1 MKIFE
6 KTSVKAKLLFSFLLC
21 VIMLNIVGFIGITG
35 MKTINNNSKEIFNY
49 DFTSIKNLRVIKE
62 KLLLIRAEIDNGVL
76 YEDSKK
82 TENSIQNINTLD
94 DQIDSELEDYAKLDH
109 STEIKE
115 KYEKLLIAFNEY
127 EVIRDKALDLAKEG
141 RYEEAEKILP
151 KITEVRTEVGTIIDN
166 LIGDT
171 QNSLTLK
178 NNNNRDTYKFKLKS
192 IIVTSLI
199 GAVISL
205 IIGGIIS
212 LAIARKIKNML
223 LFAEALGEG
232 DFTYETSITGQD
244 EFAKLSIALN
254 NAKEKLRNLV
264 KDIIDQSQEVSASS
278 EELSA
283 NIGEITNNF
292 TQIIENTT
300 LIVTSIQE
308 INATTEELSATVVQV
323 DSGIN
328 QLSSDSME
336 SNNEANNIKERAI
349 EIRNKGNE
357 SKSIADK
364 LSEEK
369 NQRILEA
376 IEESKVV
383 GEIMKFAESIASIA
397 QQTNLLALNAAI
409 EAARAGEHGKGFAVV
424 ADEIR
429 ELAEKSSKDVK
440 EIQNI
445 IVNVRKSV
453 NNLTL
458 HSEDLL
464 KFINSNVKEDYQLL
478 IDTGLSYEKDSEYV
492 SDLSTSIAAMT
503 EELNAS
509 TNEITNVTKSIASN
523 VEQTSY
529 NSEEILTRLD
539 EVGVSME
546 DISKATENQAHIAEK
561 LNEMISIFKI

>member
-1 MKIFE
+1 MKIFQ
-6 KTSVKAKLLFSFLLC
+6 KMSVRAKLLSAFLLC
-21 VIMLNIVGFIGITG
+21 VIMLNIIGIDGILG
-35 MKTINNNSKEIFNY
+35 MRTINDNAKEIFNY
-49 DFTSIKNLRVIKE
+49 DFTSIKYLRGVKE
-62 KLLLIRAEIDNGVL
+62 RLLLIRAEIDDGVL
-76 YEDSKK
+76 YKDSSK
-82 TENSIQNINTLD
+82 TIKAIEKINEVD
-94 DQIDSELEDYAKLDH
+94 NEIDNELEEYAKLEH
-109 STEIKE
+109 SSDIIG
-115 KYEKLLIAFNEY
+115 KYENLLKVFEEY
-127 EVIRDKALDLAKEG
+127 KSFRTEVLDLAKDG
-141 RYEEAEKILP
+141 KYDEAIAILP
-151 KITEVRTEVGTIIDN
+151 KTTEKRVEMGETIDK
-166 LIGDT
+166 LIEET
-171 QNSLTLK
+171 QTSLTLK
-178 NNNNRDTYKFKLKS
+178 NDNNRETYQFKLKS
-192 IIVTSLI
+192 IIGMILI
-199 GAVISL
+199 GAIISL

-212 LAIARKIKNML
+212 LSIARKIKNML
-223 LFAEALGEG
+223 SFAEALGEG
-232 DFTYETSITGQD
+232 DFTHSTSIKGED

-254 NAKEKLRNLV
+254 NAKEKLRGLV
-264 KDIIDQSQEVSASS
+264 KEIIDQSQEVSASS

-283 NIGEITNNF
+283 NIEEITNNF

-300 LIVTSIQE
+300 VIVANIQE
-308 INATTEELSATVVQV
+308 ISATTEELSATVGQV
-323 DSGIN
+323 DLGIN

-336 SNNEANNIKERAI
+336 SNSEANKIKARAI
-349 EIRNKGNE
+349 EIKNKGNE
-357 SKSIADK
+357 SKSTADK

-383 GEIMKFAESIASIA
+383 EEIMKFAESIASIA

-453 NNLTL
+453 NNLTV

-478 IDTGLSYEKDSEYV
+478 IDTGSSYEKDSEYV

-503 EELNAS
+503 EELSAS

-523 VEQTSY
+523 IEQTSF

-561 LNEMISIFKI
+561 LNQMISIFKI

>member
-109 STEIKE
+109 PTEIKE

-171 QNSLTLK
+171 QNSLTIK

-212 LAIARKIKNML
+212 LAIARKINNML

>member
-1 MKIFE
+1 MKIFR
-6 KTSVKAKLLFSFLLC
+6 KMSVRAKLLSAFLLC
-21 VIMLNIVGFIGITG
+21 VIMLNIIGIDGILG
-35 MKTINNNSKEIFNY
+35 MKTINNNAKEIFTY
-49 DFTSIKNLRVIKE
+49 DFTSIKYLRVIKE

-82 TENSIQNINTLD
+82 TTNSIDNISILD
-94 DQIDSELEDYAKLDH
+94 DQINSELEDYTKLNH
-109 STEIKE
+109 SAETKE

-127 EVIRDKALDLAKEG
+127 KTVRNKALDLAKEG
-141 RYEEAEKILP
+141 KYDEAEKILP
-151 KITEVRTEVGTIIDN
+151 KITEVRTEVGSIIDS
-166 LIGDT
+166 LIEET
-171 QNSLTLK
+171 QASLILK
-178 NNNNRDTYKFKLKS
+178 NDNNRDIYHFKLKS
-192 IIVTSLI
+192 IIVMILI

-205 IIGGIIS
+205 TIGGIIS
-212 LAIARKIKNML
+212 LSIAKKIKNML
-223 LFAEALGEG
+223 SFAESLGEG
-232 DFTYETSITGQD
+232 DFTHSTSIKGED
-244 EFAKLSIALN
+244 EFAKLSNALN
-254 NAKEKLRNLV
+254 NAKEKLRSLV
-264 KDIIDQSQEVSASS
+264 KEIINQSQEVSASS

-283 NIGEITNNF
+283 NIEEITNNF

-300 LIVTSIQE
+300 LIVANIQE
-308 INATTEELSATVVQV
+308 INATTEELSATVGQV

-336 SNNEANNIKERAI
+336 SNNEANKIKERAM
-349 EIRNKGNE
+349 EIKNKGEE
-357 SKSIADK
+357 SKLTADR

-383 GEIMKFAESIASIA
+383 EEIMKFAESIASIA

-453 NNLTL
+453 NNLTI

-478 IDTGLSYEKDSEYV
+478 IDTGSSYEKDSEYV

-503 EELNAS
+503 EELSAS
-509 TNEITNVTKSIASN
+509 TNEITNVTKSISSN
-523 VEQTSY
+523 IEQTSF

-546 DISKATENQAHIAEK
+546 DISKATENQAKIAEK

>member
-109 STEIKE
+109 PIEIKE

>member
-1 MKIFE
+1 
-6 KTSVKAKLLFSFLLC
+6 
-21 VIMLNIVGFIGITG
+21 
-35 MKTINNNSKEIFNY
+35 
-49 DFTSIKNLRVIKE
+49 
-62 KLLLIRAEIDNGVL
+62 
-76 YEDSKK
+76 
-82 TENSIQNINTLD
+82 
-94 DQIDSELEDYAKLDH
+94 
-109 STEIKE
+109 
-115 KYEKLLIAFNEY
+115 
-127 EVIRDKALDLAKEG
+127 
-141 RYEEAEKILP
+141 
-151 KITEVRTEVGTIIDN
+151 
-166 LIGDT
+166 
-171 QNSLTLK
+171 
-178 NNNNRDTYKFKLKS
+178 
-192 IIVTSLI
+192 
-199 GAVISL
+199 
-205 IIGGIIS
+205 
-212 LAIARKIKNML
+212 
-223 LFAEALGEG
+223 
-232 DFTYETSITGQD
+232 
-244 EFAKLSIALN
+244 
-254 NAKEKLRNLV
+254 
-264 KDIIDQSQEVSASS
+264 
-278 EELSA
+278 
-283 NIGEITNNF
+283 
-292 TQIIENTT
+292 
-300 LIVTSIQE
+300 
-308 INATTEELSATVVQV
+308 
-323 DSGIN
+323 
-328 QLSSDSME
+328 ME

>member
-76 YEDSKK
+76 YKDSKK

-109 STEIKE
+109 PTEIKE

-127 EVIRDKALDLAKEG
+127 EVIRDKALYLAKEG

-171 QNSLTLK
+171 QNSLTIK

>member
-1 MKIFE
+1 MKNLG
-6 KTSVKAKLLFSFLLC
+6 KMSVKTKLLSAFLLC
-21 VIMLNIVGFIGITG
+21 VIMLNIIGFIGVSG
-35 MKTINNNSKEIFNY
+35 MKNINSNSKAIFDYNFKSVKY
-49 DFTSIKNLRVIKE
+49 LRVIKE
-62 KLLLIRAEIDNGVL
+62 DLLSIRIEMDSGILQGDYSKNPNALDNINKLDSEIANELQEYGKIEHALDVQGEYEIILKLLEE
-76 YEDSKK
+76 YK
-82 TENSIQNINTLD
+82 TYRTS
-94 DQIDSELEDYAKLDH
+94 
-109 STEIKE
+109 
-115 KYEKLLIAFNEY
+115 
-127 EVIRDKALDLAKEG
+127 ALDLAKEG
-141 RYEEAEKILP
+141 KFDEAQKVLP
-151 KITEVRTEVGTIIDN
+151 KATEKRIEIDKKINELIEINQNN
-166 LIGDT
+166 LIA
-171 QNSLTLK
+171 K
-178 NNNNRDTYKFKLKS
+178 NDENRDTYKSKF
-192 IIVTSLI
+192 IQIVFITLV
-199 GAVISL
+199 GA
-205 IIGGIIS
+205 IIS
-212 LAIARKIKNML
+212 LMIGAIISLSIAKKIKNML

-232 DFTYETSITGQD
+232 DFTQSTSVKGQD

-254 NAKEKLRNLV
+254 NAKEKLRDLV
-264 KDIIDQSQEVSASS
+264 KEIIDQSQEVSASS

-283 NIGEITNNF
+283 NIEEITNNF
-292 TQIIENTT
+292 TQIVENTT
-300 LIVTSIQE
+300 LIVANIQE

-336 SNNEANNIKERAI
+336 SNSEANKIKERAI
-349 EIRNKGNE
+349 EIKNKGNE
-357 SKSIADK
+357 SKSTADK

-383 GEIMKFAESIASIA
+383 EEIMKFAESIASIA

-453 NNLTL
+453 TNLTV

-478 IDTGLSYEKDSEYV
+478 IDTGSSYEKDSEYV

-503 EELNAS
+503 EELSAS
-509 TNEITNVTKSIASN
+509 TNEITNVTKTIASN
-523 VEQTSY
+523 IEQTSF

-546 DISKATENQAHIAEK
+546 DISKATENQAKIAEK

>member
-1 MKIFE
+1 MKIFQ
-6 KTSVKAKLLFSFLLC
+6 KMSVKTKLLSAFLLC
-21 VIMLNIVGFIGITG
+21 VIMLNIIGIDGILG
-35 MKTINNNSKEIFNY
+35 MRTINNNAKEIFTY
-49 DFTSIKNLRVIKE
+49 DFTSIKYLRVIKE

-76 YEDSKK
+76 YKDSNK
-82 TENSIQNINTLD
+82 TTNSIGNISILD
-94 DQIDSELEDYAKLDH
+94 DQINSELEDYAKLNH
-109 STEIKE
+109 SSETKE
-115 KYEKLLIAFNEY
+115 KYEKLLIAFDEY
-127 EVIRDKALDLAKEG
+127 ETIRNKALDLAKDG
-141 RYEEAEKILP
+141 KYDEAEKVLP
-151 KITEVRTEVGTIIDN
+151 KITEVRTEVGTIIDS
-166 LIGDT
+166 LIEET
-171 QNSLTLK
+171 QASLTLK
-178 NNNNRDTYKFKLKS
+178 NDNNKETYQFKLKS
-192 IIVTSLI
+192 IIGMILI

-212 LAIARKIKNML
+212 LSIARKIKNML
-223 LFAEALGEG
+223 SFAEALGEG
-232 DFTYETSITGQD
+232 DFTHSTSIKGED

-254 NAKEKLRNLV
+254 NAKEKLRGLV
-264 KDIIDQSQEVSASS
+264 KEIIDQSQEVSASS

-283 NIGEITNNF
+283 NIEEITNNF

-300 LIVTSIQE
+300 LIVTNIQE
-308 INATTEELSATVVQV
+308 ISATTEELSATVGQV

-336 SNNEANNIKERAI
+336 SNSEANKIKERAI
-349 EIRNKGNE
+349 DIKNKGNE
-357 SKSIADK
+357 SKSTADK

-383 GEIMKFAESIASIA
+383 EEIMKFAESIASIA

-453 NNLTL
+453 NNLTV

-478 IDTGLSYEKDSEYV
+478 IDTGSSYEKDSEYV

-503 EELNAS
+503 EELSAS

-523 VEQTSY
+523 IEQTSF

-546 DISKATENQAHIAEK
+546 DISKATENQAKIAEK